1 MREQM
6 ITARRAWLYLAVTF
20 AVTFFVASGPIAAQ
34 AAPAGTNSVKDWRAQ
49 VDALCTE
56 SNAAI
61 TQAYRAVTIGSD
73 GEPLPAEFS
82 TFMVTQLQPNFSQ
95 LVAAI
100 KTTPAPKK
108 IRPKV
113 KMMVKKLNKTTLFI
127 SPTITKE
134 EFLKSLTPAGQ
145 AAVGLGLTVCAQ

>member
-1 MREQM
+1 M

-56 SNAAI
+56 SNAVI

-82 TFMVTQLQPNFSQ
+82 TFMVTQLHPNFSQ

-108 IRPKV
+108 KFLDRCFRLFRLTTKPKPSELLMILITDFV
-113 KMMVKKLNKTTLFI
+113 ARCGP
-127 SPTITKE
+127 PTRSTE
-134 EFLKSLTPAGQ
+134 QRLL
-145 AAVGLGLTVCAQ
+145 LRCALE